1 VEIERYGTAE
11 AAGVGYELPAVEWDA
26 VATGP
31 GSTGIWRESA
41 TAPVSGATAPV
52 ELPAEADR
60 AAEEGAPAGAP
71 PADVPPAADPGPG
84 FDPDDDTA
92 GGRLSK
98 PMIATAATAGL
109 VLIGLPLLLSHL
121 AGGSDQPHRPNG
133 RVAAG
138 FTQPDGGGSGFVP
151 GADPRQGTN
160 APAAHPSAPAHGPG
174 SGPAHK
180 GGSAGHAEPHGG
192 TAPHGHKAPAGE
204 HPGGGTRSKV
214 RAANA
219 TYDAVSGPRC
229 DGTGTDFHHYNW
241 YGDGDIGWHD
251 HTTGGWT
258 GNGCDSVYQSVP
270 MSGNA
275 SKDNANAVVWTFSTG
290 AVTHGTC
297 RVSVFIPRDTD
308 VVAVGGDP
316 TYYTVQN
323 QFSRGS
329 GTVGSFSIRQV
340 AHRGQWVNAG
350 SYRVGGGRFA
360 VMLHSRGKGSKHAHH
375 AAAPIRAT
383 CTAS

>member
-1 VEIERYGTAE
+1 
-11 AAGVGYELPAVEWDA
+11 
-26 VATGP
+26 
-31 GSTGIWRESA
+31 
-41 TAPVSGATAPV
+41 
-52 ELPAEADR
+52 
-60 AAEEGAPAGAP
+60 
-71 PADVPPAADPGPG
+71 
-84 FDPDDDTA
+84 DPDDDDA
-92 GGRLSK
+92 PGGRLSK

-109 VLIGLPLLLSHL
+109 VLIGLPLLFSHL
-121 AGGSDQPHRPNG
+121 AGGSDQHHRPNG
-133 RVAAG
+133 RTAAG
-138 FTQPDGGGSGFVP
+138 FTQPYGGGKGFVP

-160 APAAHPSAPAHGPG
+160 APVAHPSTPAHGPG
-174 SGPAHK
+174 AGPGDK
-180 GGSAGHAEPHGG
+180 GDSPGHPGPHGQ
-192 TAPHGHKAPAGE
+192 KASQQADG
-204 HPGGGTRSKV
+204 RV
-214 RAANA
+214 RAKA
-219 TYDAVSGPRC
+219 TTYNAVSGPRC

-275 SKDNANAVVWTFSTG
+275 SKDNANSVVWTFSTG

-329 GTVGSFSIRQV
+329 GTVGSFSITQV
-340 AHRGQWVNAG
+340 AHRGQWVSAG